1 MKQMDKPGGGIS
13 VDDGEQVGRCL
24 AGDRDAFEP
33 LVRQYKGLVFS
44 LARNTL
50 QNRNDAADATQE
62 VFLKAW
68 ANLRLFDAHFTFKAW
83 IARIAINHCINMNRK
98 RKLPTVDAEGMI
110 DEVPATVGLPEQ
122 TVLDAERRESIRKAV
137 LTLPD
142 MYRTPV
148 LLYHQQNLSYDEICR
163 ILDLPITLVKN
174 RLYRARK
181 MLAVALAEHGAH
193 QSPGWEGT
201 KWIAQEHGNG

>member
-1 MKQMDKPGGGIS
+1 MD
-13 VDDGEQVGRCL
+13 DNEQIRLCL

-50 QNRNDAADATQE
+50 QDRREASDAAQD
-62 VFLKAW
+62 VFLKAF
-68 ANLRLFDAHFTFKAW
+68 ANLHRFDPRYTFKAW
-83 IARIAINHCINMNRK
+83 IARIAINHCINLNRK
-98 RKLPTVDAEGMI
+98 RKLPVVDAEGI
-110 DEVPATVGLPEQ
+110 ADELPATIGLPEQ
-122 TVLDAERRESIRKAV
+122 TALDAERRESIRKAV

-142 MYRTPV
+142 MYRIPV

-163 ILDLPITLVKN
+163 ILELPMTLVKN

-181 MLAVALAEHGAH
+181 MLAVELTDRG
-193 QSPGWEGT
+193 SPRKAGREE
-201 KWIAQEHGNG
+201 KQWIAQEHGNG